1 MRAALIA
8 LALVAVITSAQARI
22 NAVVLG
28 QPVSMPVIGLA
39 AAAVVLTLT
48 VAVLVLLRT
57 LVRDCRARTVP
68 RRTT

>member
-1 MRAALIA
+1 VKPALIA

-28 QPVSMPVIGLA
+28 QPVSVPVLGLA

-68 RRTT
+68 RRTS